1 MVRTHALQPVEVK
14 SLWTIFFIFFR
25 RMNAV
30 IGWVEWII
38 RMGGELYHGEIGDVY
53 EMFAVVV
60 ALIYREALFNRT
72 DVIVLCAPYLG
83 LEGTVAEVAHNHA
96 VFAVLLE
103 ARARLHA
110 GDFVEARRGFCGFKN
125 ARLLKQTGSEVIV
138 DGLHQ
143 NGQLL
148 EVSGSDSEFSQ
159 REAPRLW
166 AALTRFLIVI
176 KSCHSRLESS
186 MRQSDMP
193 PKRSRAMAEM

>member
-1 MVRTHALQPVEVK
+1 
-14 SLWTIFFIFFR
+14 
-25 RMNAV
+25 MNAV

-60 ALIYREALFNRT
+60 ALIYREALFNRA

-110 GDFVEARRGFCGFKN
+110 RDSVYIRSGLRGLKN
-125 ARLLKQTGSEVIV
+125 ARLLKQAGAEVIV
-138 DGLHQ
+138 AVFIRMDSCRKFQIRHQ
-143 NGQLL
+143 SHAKVICHAFLRPLL
-148 EVSGSDSEFSQ
+148 GS
-159 REAPRLW
+159 
-166 AALTRFLIVI
+166 
-176 KSCHSRLESS
+176 
-186 MRQSDMP
+186 
-193 PKRSRAMAEM
+193 

>member
-1 MVRTHALQPVEVK
+1 
-14 SLWTIFFIFFR
+14 
-25 RMNAV
+25 MNAV

-60 ALIYREALFNRT
+60 ALIYREALFNRA

-83 LEGTVAEVAHNHA
+83 LEGAVAEVAHNHA

-110 GDFVEARRGFCGFKN
+110 GDFVDIRSGLRGLKN
-125 ARLLKQTGSEVIV
+125 ARLLKQAGAEVIV
-138 DGLHQ
+138 DSFHQ
-143 NGQLL
+143 NGQLS
-148 EVSGSDSEFSQ
+148 EVSDSASEPCQSDM
-159 REAPRLW
+159 PRFF
-166 AALTRFLIVI
+166 AAFTRFLIVI

-186 MRQSDMP
+186 MRQSATP
-193 PKRSRAMAEM
+193 PKRSRAIAEM